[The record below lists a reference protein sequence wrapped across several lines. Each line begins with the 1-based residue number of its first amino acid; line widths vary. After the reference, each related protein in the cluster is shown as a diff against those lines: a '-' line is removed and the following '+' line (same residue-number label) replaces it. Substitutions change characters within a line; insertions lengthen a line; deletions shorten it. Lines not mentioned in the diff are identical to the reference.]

1 MFCWRFGIA
10 QYTAGYY
17 ETAITCMKEIV
28 SPINDV
34 RAWLAASYAQ
44 AGRLEEARATM
55 EEFLRRAEQ
64 DMRAVPTPS
73 LEAWKGHW
81 AKFFPYKNDADFERL
96 LEGLRKAGL
105 E

>member
-34 RAWLAASYAQ
+34 RGWLAASYAQ
-44 AGRLEEARATM
+44 AGRLDEARATM
-55 EEFLRRAEQ
+55 EEFLRLAEA
-64 DMRAVPTPS
+64 DTEVFPGRS
-73 LEAWKGHW
+73 LAAWKEHW
-81 AKFFPYKNDADFERL
+81 AKFFPYRHAADFERV